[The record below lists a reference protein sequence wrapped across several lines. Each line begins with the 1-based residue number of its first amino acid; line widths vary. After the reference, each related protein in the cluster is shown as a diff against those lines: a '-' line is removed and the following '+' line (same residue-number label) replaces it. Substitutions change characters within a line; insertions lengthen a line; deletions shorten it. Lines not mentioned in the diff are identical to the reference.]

1 MYNCKIKKLKK
12 HNLILP
18 IIKSLQLCKIN
29 ILKSIKLPKLLVV
42 LVINYNKI

>member
-12 HNLILP
+12 HSLILA
-18 IIKSLQLCKIN
+18 IIKYLQSCKIN
-29 ILKSIKLPKLLVV
+29 IFKSIKLPKLLVV